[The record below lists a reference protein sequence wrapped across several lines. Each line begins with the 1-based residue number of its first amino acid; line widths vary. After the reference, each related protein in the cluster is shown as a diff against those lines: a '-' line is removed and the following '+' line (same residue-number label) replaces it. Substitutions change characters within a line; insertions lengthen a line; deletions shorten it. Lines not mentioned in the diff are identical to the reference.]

1 MEDTAEGDGAARS
14 PPLTCVV
21 DGLRSVAHERAEAVE
36 QELGGQLARENRAL
50 RIGGRDRRVSST
62 PATKALNA
70 SQKMTDAIMVI
81 SIEV

>member
-21 DGLRSVAHERAEAVE
+21 DGLRSAHERAEAVE
-36 QELGGQLARENRAL
+36 QELGCQLARENRAL

-62 PATKALNA
+62 SATKALNA